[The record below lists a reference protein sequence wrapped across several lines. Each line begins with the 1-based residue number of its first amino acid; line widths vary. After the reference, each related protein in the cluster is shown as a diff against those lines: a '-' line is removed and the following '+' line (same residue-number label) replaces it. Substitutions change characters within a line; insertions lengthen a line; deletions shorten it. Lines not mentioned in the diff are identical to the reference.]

1 MITIAEHCI
10 DRLSIDRALLI
21 GPGFIIRERP
31 IRDRPTIKY
40 LCINGNKT
48 TRAAIARKYHIS
60 YKCVNDSYTRNNED
74 WPATHAALKAK
85 FKPRSQ

>member
-10 DRLSIDRALLI
+10 DRLSIGRALLI

-40 LCINGNKT
+40 PCINGNKT
-48 TRAAIARKYHIS
+48 TRAAIAKAYRVS
-60 YKCVNDSYTRNNED
+60 NKCVSDHYNRNGSD
-74 WPATHAALKAK
+74 WAKTHKQLGARL
-85 FKPRSQ
+85 